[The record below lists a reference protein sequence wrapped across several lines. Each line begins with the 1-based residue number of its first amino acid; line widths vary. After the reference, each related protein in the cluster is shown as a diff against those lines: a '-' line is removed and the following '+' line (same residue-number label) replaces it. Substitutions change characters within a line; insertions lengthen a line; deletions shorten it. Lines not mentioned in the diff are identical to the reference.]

1 MIFESETPASTDIK
15 SRNIMVR
22 FTTQSKMQKKIPL
35 RRNFW
40 FSKAVIT
47 NSGKTLSLE
56 PSIGNLSTNLR
67 NKNKEMKRMM
77 EPKPTDCQKLF
88 FARKAPIN
96 VITDRTIKSHNFSI
110 IVTPVYFK
118 ISCLFLVRTTALA
131 ISPPFP
137 GTTELID
144 KAVRTACIQ
153 SLSFIS
159 APQALRKKL

>member
-1 MIFESETPASTDIK
+1 
-15 SRNIMVR
+15 MVR

-40 FSKAVIT
+40 FLKAVTT
-47 NSGKTLSLE
+47 NSGKTLTLE
-56 PSIGNLSTNLR
+56 PNIGNLSTNLR
-67 NKNKEMKRMM
+67 NKIKEMKRKI
-77 EPKPTDCQKLF
+77 EPNPIDCQKLF
-88 FARKAPIN
+88 FARKAPTD

-118 ISCLFLVRTTALA
+118 ISCLFFVRTIALA

-137 GTTELID
+137 GTTELIE
-144 KAVRTACIQ
+144 KAVKTACIQ
-153 SLSFIS
+153 SLIFIS